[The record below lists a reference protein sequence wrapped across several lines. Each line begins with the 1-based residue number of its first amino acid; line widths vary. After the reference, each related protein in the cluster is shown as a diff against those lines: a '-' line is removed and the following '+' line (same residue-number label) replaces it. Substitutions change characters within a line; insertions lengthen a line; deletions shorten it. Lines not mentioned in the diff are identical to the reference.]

1 MNKPQKNR
9 PSHDVFVVEG
19 EGDSAY
25 STRVGRAWA
34 HDDGKGFNIS
44 LTALP
49 LNGKLVIREPK
60 PKAAGR

>member
-1 MNKPQKNR
+1 MIKPRENR

-19 EGDSAY
+19 DSAFW
-25 STRVGRAWA
+25 SRIGAAWK
-34 HDDGKGFNIS
+34 HDDGKGFNVN

-60 PKAAGR
+60 PREVGR